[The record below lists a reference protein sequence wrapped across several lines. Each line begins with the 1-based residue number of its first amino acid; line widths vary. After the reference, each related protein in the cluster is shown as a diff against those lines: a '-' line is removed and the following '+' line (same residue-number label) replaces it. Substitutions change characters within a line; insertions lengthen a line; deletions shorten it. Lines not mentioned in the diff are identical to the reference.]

1 MALVQSVDLGE
12 WRMDRVTMKKSHG
25 PAFRAAQ
32 LDMAKCPACRG
43 RAVIKGVFHELAC
56 VQCNASGWVTAETGE
71 ALPLEVLV
79 TQLSIRLQAAEQSL
93 ELLSRPA
100 ISVGPEA
107 QYNENNRRGPGATN
121 FTGD

>member
-1 MALVQSVDLGE
+1 
-12 WRMDRVTMKKSHG
+12 MKKSHG

-32 LDMAKCPACRG
+32 LDLARCPACRG
-43 RAVIKGVFHELAC
+43 KALTKGVFHELPC

-79 TQLSIRLQAAEQSL
+79 TQLSIRLQAADHQLAQFRKLAPSGA
-93 ELLSRPA
+93 S
-100 ISVGPEA
+100 A
-107 QYNENNRRGPGATN
+107 QYEQNNRRGAGGTN